1 MVYVCVQYDDYH
13 DDDDD
18 DYYYGRGCFTTGINI
33 LFYFIPFF
41 KIFIYKQ
48 TNLRKMSGIIII
60 TYKKTVI
67 DH

>member
-13 DDDDD
+13 VDDND

-33 LFYFIPFF
+33 LFFF
-41 KIFIYKQ
+41 LIFIYKQ

-60 TYKKTVI
+60 TYKKRS
-67 DH
+67 